1 MRTLDGCLGEW
12 CIPDKAVFHL
22 DVINS
27 VIQPMLVLLNYQP
40 LATANIILQK
50 WYTISIVHLM
60 PRSLH
65 VISSTQA
72 FSNFCIASDRCW
84 YGSLEHKTET
94 LSSLGCE
101 STHFSL
107 QLVSPFH
114 VLAGVN
120 RAVVNKEQQLMKTRN
135 VYSEIIFSLSPSTNV
150 SEPLSFNILGYHL
163 PNLLPIA
170 LM

>member
-1 MRTLDGCLGEW
+1 M
-12 CIPDKAVFHL
+12 
-22 DVINS
+22 DVWVSGAFLTRQSFTRMS

-50 WYTISIVHLM
+50 WYTILVVHLI

-65 VISSTQA
+65 LISSTQA
-72 FSNFCIASDRCW
+72 LSHFGTTSDRYW
-84 YGSLEHKTET
+84 YGGLEHKTET
-94 LSSLGCE
+94 FSSLWCE

-107 QLVSPFH
+107 QLLSPFH
-114 VLAGVN
+114 VLAAVN

-150 SEPLSFNILGYHL
+150 REPLSFNILG
-163 PNLLPIA
+163 
-170 LM
+170 